1 MNGLRQHSENRRR
14 IGFVY
19 RGVARSLSRA
29 ALSQLRRSTMTPER
43 EHDELIDLG
52 TASALTQGGFGPP
65 IDDVQQLPT
74 AGLSDD

>member
-1 MNGLRQHSENRRR
+1 
-14 IGFVY
+14 
-19 RGVARSLSRA
+19 
-29 ALSQLRRSTMTPER
+29 MTRER